1 MGGKMKKEEKVV
13 EVLREEG
20 YKPSLEDVL
29 IGQLIPSFL
38 AYNEEEFFV
47 IGATLMKGD
56 PDKNKIKHYSL
67 NEVNIKMKKGL
78 FLYGKLILT
87 QSNGKREN
95 YRAMKFTFES
105 LASNNFKKALEN
117 TFIIS
122 KVQRYDIKVIIFLV
136 IQKIQY
142 FQNF

>member
-1 MGGKMKKEEKVV
+1 MKKEEKVV

-20 YKPSLEDVL
+20 YKISEEDVL

-38 AYNEEEFFV
+38 GSFFTLIPKQVFLAYNNKEFFI

-67 NEVNIKMKKGL
+67 DEVNIQMKKGL

-87 QSNGKREN
+87 HSDGKREN
-95 YRAMKFTFES
+95 YRAMKFAFGTN
-105 LASNNFKKALEN
+105 ASNNFKKALE
-117 TFIIS
+117 
-122 KVQRYDIKVIIFLV
+122 K
-136 IQKIQY
+136 
-142 FQNF
+142 FQ

>member
-1 MGGKMKKEEKVV
+1 MKKEEKVV

-20 YKPSLEDVL
+20 YKISEEDVL

-38 AYNEEEFFV
+38 GSFFTLIPKQVFLAYNNKEFFI

-67 NEVNIKMKKGL
+67 DEVNIQMKKGL

-87 QSNGKREN
+87 HSDGKREN
-95 YRAMKFTFES
+95 YRAMKFVFGS
-105 LASNNFKKALEN
+105 LASNNFKKALE
-117 TFIIS
+117 
-122 KVQRYDIKVIIFLV
+122 K
-136 IQKIQY
+136 
-142 FQNF
+142 FQ

>member
-1 MGGKMKKEEKVV
+1 MKKEEKVV

-20 YKPSLEDVL
+20 YKVSEEDVL

-38 AYNEEEFFV
+38 GSFITFIPKQVFLAYSDKDFFV
-47 IGATLMKGD
+47 IAATLMKGD

-87 QSNGKREN
+87 
-95 YRAMKFTFES
+95 
-105 LASNNFKKALEN
+105 
-117 TFIIS
+117 
-122 KVQRYDIKVIIFLV
+122 
-136 IQKIQY
+136 
-142 FQNF
+142 

>member
-1 MGGKMKKEEKVV
+1 MKKEEKVV

-20 YKPSLEDVL
+20 YKVSEEDVL

-38 AYNEEEFFV
+38 GSFFTLIPKQVFLAYNNKELFI

-67 NEVNIKMKKGL
+67 DEVNIQMKKGL

-87 QSNGKREN
+87 HSDGKREN
-95 YRAMKFTFES
+95 YRAMKFAFGS
-105 LASNNFKKALEN
+105 LASNNFKKALE
-117 TFIIS
+117 
-122 KVQRYDIKVIIFLV
+122 K
-136 IQKIQY
+136 
-142 FQNF
+142 FQ

>member
-1 MGGKMKKEEKVV
+1 MKKEEKVV

-20 YKPSLEDVL
+20 YKISEEDVL

-38 AYNEEEFFV
+38 GSFFTLIPKQVFLAYNNKEFFI

-67 NEVNIKMKKGL
+67 DKVNIQMKKGL

-87 QSNGKREN
+87 HSDGKREN
-95 YRAMKFTFES
+95 YRAIKFAFGS
-105 LASNNFKKALEN
+105 LASNNFKKALE
-117 TFIIS
+117 
-122 KVQRYDIKVIIFLV
+122 K
-136 IQKIQY
+136 
-142 FQNF
+142 FQ

>member
-1 MGGKMKKEEKVV
+1 MKKEEKVV

-20 YKPSLEDVL
+20 YKVSEEDVL

-38 AYNEEEFFV
+38 ESFFTLIPKQVFLAYNSKEFFV

-67 NEVNIKMKKGL
+67 DEVNIQMKKGL

-87 QSNGKREN
+87 HSDGKREN
-95 YRAMKFTFES
+95 YRAMKFAFGS
-105 LASNNFKKALEN
+105 LASNNFKKALE
-117 TFIIS
+117 
-122 KVQRYDIKVIIFLV
+122 K
-136 IQKIQY
+136 
-142 FQNF
+142 FQ

>member
-1 MGGKMKKEEKVV
+1 MKKEEKVV

-20 YKPSLEDVL
+20 YKVSEEDVL

-38 AYNEEEFFV
+38 GSFFTLIPKQVFLAYNNKEFFI

-67 NEVNIKMKKGL
+67 DEVNIQMKKGL

-87 QSNGKREN
+87 HSNGKKEN
-95 YRAMKFTFES
+95 YRAMKFAFGTN
-105 LASNNFKKALEN
+105 ASNNFKKALE
-117 TFIIS
+117 
-122 KVQRYDIKVIIFLV
+122 K
-136 IQKIQY
+136 
-142 FQNF
+142 FQ

>member
-1 MGGKMKKEEKVV
+1 MKKEEKVV

-20 YKPSLEDVL
+20 YKVSEEDVL

-38 AYNEEEFFV
+38 GSFFTLIPKQVFLAYNNKEFFI

-67 NEVNIKMKKGL
+67 DEVNIQMKKGL

-87 QSNGKREN
+87 HSDGKREN
-95 YRAMKFTFES
+95 YMAMKFAFGS
-105 LASNNFKKALEN
+105 LASNNFKKVLE
-117 TFIIS
+117 
-122 KVQRYDIKVIIFLV
+122 K
-136 IQKIQY
+136 
-142 FQNF
+142 FQ

>member
-1 MGGKMKKEEKVV
+1 MKKEEKVV

-20 YKPSLEDVL
+20 YKVSEEDVL

-38 AYNEEEFFV
+38 GSFFTLIPKQVFLAYNNKEFFV

-67 NEVNIKMKKGL
+67 DEVNIQMKKGL

-87 QSNGKREN
+87 HSDGKREN
-95 YRAMKFTFES
+95 YRAMKFTFGS
-105 LASNNFKKALEN
+105 LASNNFKKALE
-117 TFIIS
+117 
-122 KVQRYDIKVIIFLV
+122 K
-136 IQKIQY
+136 
-142 FQNF
+142 FQ

>member
-1 MGGKMKKEEKVV
+1 MKKEEKVV

-20 YKPSLEDVL
+20 YKVSEEDVL

-38 AYNEEEFFV
+38 GSFFTLIPKQVFLAYNNKEFFV

-67 NEVNIKMKKGL
+67 DEVNIQMKKGL

-87 QSNGKREN
+87 HSNGKKEN
-95 YRAMKFTFES
+95 YRAMKFAFGTN
-105 LASNNFKKALEN
+105 ASNNFKKALE
-117 TFIIS
+117 
-122 KVQRYDIKVIIFLV
+122 K
-136 IQKIQY
+136 
-142 FQNF
+142 FQ

>member
-1 MGGKMKKEEKVV
+1 MKKEEKVV

-20 YKPSLEDVL
+20 YKVSEEDVL

-38 AYNEEEFFV
+38 ASFFTLIPKQVFLAYNNKEFFI

-67 NEVNIKMKKGL
+67 DEVNIQMKKGL

-87 QSNGKREN
+87 HSDGKREN
-95 YRAMKFTFES
+95 YRAMKFAFGS
-105 LASNNFKKALEN
+105 LASNNFKKALE
-117 TFIIS
+117 
-122 KVQRYDIKVIIFLV
+122 K
-136 IQKIQY
+136 
-142 FQNF
+142 FQ

>member
-1 MGGKMKKEEKVV
+1 MKKEEKVV

-20 YKPSLEDVL
+20 YKISEEDVL

-38 AYNEEEFFV
+38 GSFFTLIPKQVFLAYNNKEFFI

-67 NEVNIKMKKGL
+67 DEVNIQMKKGL

-87 QSNGKREN
+87 HSNGKKEN
-95 YRAMKFTFES
+95 YRAMKFAFGTN
-105 LASNNFKKALEN
+105 ASNNFKKALE
-117 TFIIS
+117 
-122 KVQRYDIKVIIFLV
+122 K
-136 IQKIQY
+136 
-142 FQNF
+142 FQ